1 MEDSE
6 IKLTDDYIGQVETI
20 LEEKNID
27 WICLTYSDY
36 EKILSP

>member
-6 IKLTDDYIGQVETI
+6 IKLTDYHIGQVETI
-20 LEEKNID
+20 LDEKNID
-27 WICLTYSDY
+27 WTYLTYSDY

>member
-6 IKLTDDYIGQVETI
+6 IKLTDYHIGQVETI
-20 LEEKNID
+20 LDENID
-27 WICLTYSDY
+27 WTYLTYSDY